1 MYPAIFG
8 LPGLFPLK
16 TRGDFA
22 IIKEK
27 QKKGDDGLKRLLAF
41 SLALFLLIAA
51 LSSCAVTFSGS
62 SATNAPPTD
71 AAGTTSVTEDSTEP
85 GSEPPE
91 TTVAPETDPAPA
103 ETGDGYSKNY

>member
-41 SLALFLLIAA
+41 ALALFLLIAA
-51 LSSCAVTFSGS
+51 LSSCAVTFSGA
-62 SATNAPPTD
+62 SATGAPTTD
-71 AAGTTSVTEDSTEP
+71 AAETNSVTEDLTDK
-85 GSEPPE
+85 GSNPPE
-91 TTVAPETDPAPA
+91 TTVAPETEPSPT

>member
-1 MYPAIFG
+1 M
-8 LPGLFPLK
+8 
-16 TRGDFA
+16 
-22 IIKEK
+22 
-27 QKKGDDGLKRLLAF
+27 KRLFAF

-51 LSSCAVTFSGS
+51 LSSCAVTFSGA
-62 SATNAPPTD
+62 SATGAPPTD

-103 ETGDGYSKNY
+103 ETGDDYSKNY